1 MAFLDDVDSMLDEER
16 QRAAARRDEQTRL
29 DEANLAVAAE
39 LGEMAREFAS
49 AMARLDARRSA
60 DGLWR
65 VAERYYVDDEGNCF
79 LEDIGSDSVMRP
91 RREQRFDRQGMA
103 VDLSDERDR
112 MRKRMT
118 QRLRAAAEE
127 RATRELQ

>member
-29 DEANLAVAAE
+29 DEANLAVATE

-65 VAERYYVDDEGNCF
+65 VAERYYVDDEGNYF